1 MTESA
6 VKVAVHRL
14 RQRFHEALR
23 QEISMTV
30 TDESSIGDEIRYLLA
45 VLSA

>member
-1 MTESA
+1 MSEAA

-23 QEISMTV
+23 EEILMTV
-30 TDESSIGDEIRYLLA
+30 TDEADIGDEIRYLLGA
-45 VLSA
+45 LGA

>member
-1 MTESA
+1 MSETA

-23 QEISMTV
+23 HEISMTV
-30 TDESSIGDEIRYLLA
+30 TDDIAIADEIRYLLT
-45 VLSA
+45 VLSS